1 MKEHR
6 SMIRAWS
13 FFLVDDFAIRCA
25 SHFTAPTPVSE
36 RGSASSVA
44 WPGGTERFELGVG

>member
-13 FFLVDDFAIRCA
+13 FFLVDDFAICCA
-25 SHFTAPTPVSE
+25 PHFTVLQHP
-36 RGSASSVA
+36 
-44 WPGGTERFELGVG
+44 